1 MMDTNHLNIIL
12 LGADVLAGELSSQ
25 INSQCPNREFEHG
38 GQVFSLDLRTI
49 SGDVDKPQ
57 NNFKTADFS
66 PQGCFCV
73 YSDVASFEYIRSSL
87 EKTLLSNLEK
97 DDGLPFQ
104 GLPLVIL
111 FQPETKL
118 SEKDSLRLREEGQN
132 LADSLQCPFL
142 DEDWDEIKE
151 GAVIEDS
158 LRALVES
165 IKHRSSGILSI
176 APPLGDTSGP
186 PDLRVIMCLHCG
198 DPFNIEAVL
207 GPLLGHSSC
216 HQSGERSVCV
226 EQQIDDKTK
235 KVEVI
240 LSSYHSAIEFRE
252 ELVHGFILVYSSRRK
267 ASIATLS
274 AFSMNIPELPIQI
287 VAVTESASKVNVNM
301 QHASELSQMLVAEGS
316 NLSDQLSAHFVTSE
330 VNQKK
335 SNFYNSFFRE
345 VCDKKAEIE
354 KAFSMDEHLSGRL
367 DDSGEGTLERPP
379 RRNPVPPPRMDS
391 YHIRGP
397 SSLNSRSGS
406 GRSGSGSEI
415 FDRLPD
421 SGLHCGDDGS
431 GSEDSDVYSQLD
443 SLDRHK
449 LAPGARR
456 PNGDMARIKT
466 GHQRRRGKVGGAPPP
481 DCSPPPPP
489 RPKFHP
495 GRVMSG
501 QSDSPKSGT
510 SVRSSS
516 GAYTRALTQ
525 QSTFG
530 KAATMYKA
538 ESLSLEAMR
547 GGSNHSSFF
556 PDQGWMDDSSISR
569 RDEDERLSSKYNQG
583 TFTTGRT
590 RSTKKHETFSQR
602 SQESVLPPAPGPG
615 KLNMADYHHV
625 SSALSRLSMK
635 TGRSAPLAD
644 GEDCGEAGD
653 YAVPQD
659 VINNGAPGSEYA
671 QPMLQEHQAHRPKPR
686 SKNRERRERAKI
698 DYSDS
703 ETDTSS
709 DERDRQTH
717 KKPGASRKTRKK
729 RSAIPVATPVVPNI
743 PATNMAPVKLP
754 EAVPLEKR
762 SVSVYSDSDDSDS
775 FAGDEMFTRSHHHQS
790 RQRGQHPRQLGLHH
804 PHPQFMFPPPPPG
817 PPPPDSELYITSHID
832 ESPKQMMPPMN
843 LEENII
849 TTEKQKKKLEKE
861 LKSKQKEIAKQE
873 KKEKEREERENKAK
887 VKEEKKKEKLEKKNA
902 ARSNMKA
909 NSVQGQPCMEDFRAS
924 DDDPIPLFLSRC
936 IEFIETEGVA
946 TEGLYRVPGNRA
958 HVDLIFQK
966 FDEDPHFNIHALDIA
981 VNAAATAVKDFFFKR
996 LPPLLPQEHMTDL
1009 EQIAVMS
1016 DRHMRLLEIKK
1027 LLERLPRA
1035 NHAVLKFL
1043 FQHFVKVS
1051 ERSKINCMDS
1061 KNLAICWWPTLLQYE
1076 FGDLDKF
1083 ETMRPHLEDV
1093 VQTFIDQYR
1102 FLFCGLEEVMMV

>member
-1 MMDTNHLNIIL
+1 
-12 LGADVLAGELSSQ
+12 
-25 INSQCPNREFEHG
+25 
-38 GQVFSLDLRTI
+38 
-49 SGDVDKPQ
+49 
-57 NNFKTADFS
+57 
-66 PQGCFCV
+66 
-73 YSDVASFEYIRSSL
+73 
-87 EKTLLSNLEK
+87 
-97 DDGLPFQ
+97 
-104 GLPLVIL
+104 
-111 FQPETKL
+111 
-118 SEKDSLRLREEGQN
+118 
-132 LADSLQCPFL
+132 
-142 DEDWDEIKE
+142 
-151 GAVIEDS
+151 
-158 LRALVES
+158 
-165 IKHRSSGILSI
+165 
-176 APPLGDTSGP
+176 
-186 PDLRVIMCLHCG
+186 
-198 DPFNIEAVL
+198 
-207 GPLLGHSSC
+207 
-216 HQSGERSVCV
+216 
-226 EQQIDDKTK
+226 
-235 KVEVI
+235 

-287 VAVTESASKVNVNM
+287 VAVTESASKANVNM
-301 QHASELSQMLVAEGS
+301 QHANELSQMLVAEGS

-754 EAVPLEKR
+754 EAVPLEK
-762 SVSVYSDSDDSDS
+762 
-775 FAGDEMFTRSHHHQS
+775 
-790 RQRGQHPRQLGLHH
+790 P
-804 PHPQFMFPPPPPG
+804 
-817 PPPPDSELYITSHID
+817 HID